1 LSKVLLLQSCAV
13 IFMIVAVTGLLLL
26 LSIHI
31 TSKQTTIVAQIDED
45 NDNFLTYDNPVF
57 GISIQYPSGWGRL
70 DLSFLEDSADIQF
83 YPLNE
88 TSVVE
93 NVRIQTTDLPV
104 QNMTLQEYTNT
115 YVSSI
120 EEGEVDILES
130 TQATLSGL
138 PSQKIVFI
146 TAEGLKTM
154 QTWTI
159 KDDKVYTITYIA
171 EEEDYE
177 NYLPTAQ
184 RMIESFKINK

>member
-1 LSKVLLLQSCAV
+1 
-13 IFMIVAVTGLLLL
+13 
-26 LSIHI
+26 
-31 TSKQTTIVAQIDED
+31 
-45 NDNFLTYDNPVF
+45 
-57 GISIQYPSGWGRL
+57 
-70 DLSFLEDSADIQF
+70 LSFLEDSADIQF

-184 RMIESFKINK
+184 KMIESFKIK